1 MAAKGELTGLA
12 ARMREELTR
21 TGRLVVRAPALVK
34 GTECAI
40 RFLLS
45 AVLAGADILGG
56 ACPFALG
63 MVAAAGP
70 GLYGFCALMGAGFGY
85 LCFLGLVDSL
95 RYVAAAILIFC
106 VSFAFYDMWFY
117 RRVWFMPLAAALLS
131 GVTGFAYL
139 ADSQWDVTQV
149 VLFGTELLFTGASAF
164 FYRIAFSSSQ
174 NVRENSELSF
184 RQIISLLILGAT
196 ALIAMAQI
204 SLPGGFLSLGR
215 TLAALSVMT
224 VSAVCGPGGGAVAG
238 VVAGISMDL
247 AAGGVFFYTVAF
259 GLSGLMTGL
268 LHRQSR
274 LLCAVCYILTNA
286 LTVLWNWSGG
296 PRLSLLYE
304 VFAASVLF
312 LLLPEGLLRRLGA
325 LLSQEEV
332 KARDRHAAAFVQAR
346 LDATAGAF
354 HALYESLRGAF
365 RAPGP
370 NDGNAAAIF
379 DRAANR
385 VCRTC
390 ALQTAC
396 WQRDYMTTFHALNDA
411 LPAMMD
417 RGRGEGA
424 DFPLHFSSHC
434 LHFPEFLAA
443 ANQELT
449 ALLCRRQ
456 FRARLQES
464 RQAVCRQYEDLSR
477 ALQTAAAE
485 LGTELTPDPRR
496 EKKLSQHLMAC
507 QLEGSA
513 WVCYDAAGHLR
524 AELTGPDLTPLTS
537 QEEQKTL
544 SSLLGCPLRE
554 PELIHSET
562 ADRLVLTQ
570 AEPLMVVAGAAA
582 RQKEGETVS
591 GDAGAWFRTPEGQIY
606 ILLCDGMGS
615 GQDASRESKLA
626 IHLLEQF
633 LKAGVAPESALR
645 TLNAALFLRS
655 EEEGGFTTVDLLQVD
670 LFTGVSALYKFGAA
684 PTYLRRGKKVSR
696 ITGSALPAGLVS
708 GSQAGPD
715 VTRLV
720 LSAGDVVVLVSDGV
734 TVSAEDFWLREA
746 LASFDGNSPRELAR
760 ALIETSGEKGE
771 AADDRTALV
780 VRITARG

>member
-56 ACPFALG
+56 AHPFALG
-63 MVAAAGP
+63 LVAAAGP
-70 GLYGFCALMGAGFGY
+70 GLYGFSALLGAVFGY
-85 LCFLGLVDSL
+85 LCFLGLVNSL

-117 RRVWFMPLAAALLS
+117 RRVWFMPLAAALLN

-139 ADSQWDVTQV
+139 ADSRWDINQV
-149 VLFGTELLFTGASAF
+149 VLFGTGLLFTGASAC
-164 FYRIAFSSSQ
+164 FYHIAFSSSQ

-184 RQIISLLILGAT
+184 RQIISLLVLGAT
-196 ALIAMAQI
+196 ALIALAQI

-215 TLAALSVMT
+215 TLAALAVMA
-224 VSAVCGPGGGAVAG
+224 VASVCGPGGGAIAG
-238 VVAGISMDL
+238 IVAGISMDL

-268 LHRQSR
+268 MHRQSR
-274 LLCAVCYILTNA
+274 LLCAVSYILTNA

-296 PRLSLLYE
+296 PHLSLLYE

-312 LLLPEGLLRRLGA
+312 LLLPDGLLRRLGA
-325 LLSQEEV
+325 LLSQEDV
-332 KARDRHAAAFVQAR
+332 KTRDRHAAAFVQAR

-354 HALYESLRGAF
+354 HTLYESLRGTF
-365 RAPGP
+365 RSPGP
-370 NDGNAAAIF
+370 NDGNAATIF

-390 ALQTAC
+390 ALQTSC
-396 WQRDYMTTFHALNDA
+396 WQRDYISTFHSLNDA

-424 DFPLHFSSHC
+424 DFPVHFSSRC

-449 ALLCRRQ
+449 ALLYRRQ
-456 FRARLQES
+456 FNARLQES
-464 RQAVCRQYEDLSR
+464 RQAVCRQYEDLSH

-496 EKKLSQHLMAC
+496 EKKLCQHLTAC
-507 QLEGSA
+507 QLEGTA
-513 WVCYDAAGHLR
+513 WVCYDSAGHLR
-524 AELTGPDLTPLTS
+524 AELTGPDLTALNTP
-537 QEEQKTL
+537 EEQKIF
-544 SSLLGCPLRE
+544 SALLGCPLRE
-554 PELIHSET
+554 PELVHSQT
-562 ADRLVLTQ
+562 ADRLILTQ
-570 AEPLMVVAGAAA
+570 AEPLMAVAGAAA
-582 RQKEGETVS
+582 RQKDGETVS

-626 IHLLEQF
+626 IRLLEQF

-645 TLNAALFLRS
+645 TLNTALFLKND
-655 EEEGGFTTVDLLQVD
+655 EDGGFTTVDLLQVD
-670 LFTGVSALYKFGAA
+670 LFTGTSALYKFGAA
-684 PTYLRRGKKVSR
+684 PSYLRRGKKVTR
-696 ITGSALPAGLVS
+696 IIGSALPAGLVS
-708 GSQAGPD
+708 GNYTGPD
-715 VTRLV
+715 ITRLT
-720 LSAGDVVVLVSDGV
+720 LSAGDVVVLISDGV
-734 TVSAEDFWLREA
+734 TVGSDDLWLREA
-746 LASFDGNSPRELAR
+746 LSSFDEKSPRELAHT
-760 ALIETSGEKGE
+760 LIQASGEKGE

-780 VRITARG
+780 VCIAAR